1 MSATITRTRHTI
13 HAADFRS
20 LTAYSHVPASA
31 PAAHLVIAPGM
42 AVGQHFYRDFADYLA
57 GLGYQVWTYD
67 YRGMNESAVG
77 PMRECTADLSDWCRL
92 DTDAMVRHAHQAGAG
107 VPVFLIGHSFGG
119 QTAPLLPCAGLL
131 SGLVNIAVGSG
142 AAHHNQPATRRKA
155 PLLWYVLVP
164 LLSPLFGYFPG
175 QRIGVIGDVPR
186 RAMQQW
192 RRWCLT
198 PDYLL
203 TGAPGARAAYA
214 SARYPVLGLTF
225 VDDELLLE
233 AGSRMMHEAYT
244 GTEVDY
250 RELGPQQVGLKR
262 IGHFGFFKSSGEK
275 TLWPIVGDWLG
286 ARCAAAQLAP
296 A

>member
-13 HAADFRS
+13 CAADFRS
-20 LTAYSHVPASA
+20 LTAYSHAPAGA

-67 YRGMNESAVG
+67 YRGMNESAFG

-92 DTDAMVRHAHQAGAG
+92 DTDAMVRHAHQAGDG

-142 AAHHNQPATRRKA
+142 ATHHNQPATRRKA

-164 LLSPLFGYFPG
+164 LLSLLFGYFPG
-175 QRIGVIGDVPR
+175 RRIGVIGDVPR
-186 RAMQQW
+186 RAMAQW
-192 RRWCLT
+192 RQWCLD
-198 PDYLL
+198 PSYLL
-203 TGAPGARAAYA
+203 DAEAGARDAYA
-214 SARYPVLGLTF
+214 RARYPVLALTF
-225 VDDELLLE
+225 RDDELLLE
-233 AGSRMMHEAYT
+233 AGSRMMHGAYT

-250 RELGPQQVGLKR
+250 NELSPAQFGVPR
-262 IGHFGFFKSSGEK
+262 IGHFGFFRRSHGAPV
-275 TLWPIVGDWLG
+275 WPLVSEWLG
-286 ARCAAAQLAP
+286 KRVVQQGGAV
-296 A
+296 